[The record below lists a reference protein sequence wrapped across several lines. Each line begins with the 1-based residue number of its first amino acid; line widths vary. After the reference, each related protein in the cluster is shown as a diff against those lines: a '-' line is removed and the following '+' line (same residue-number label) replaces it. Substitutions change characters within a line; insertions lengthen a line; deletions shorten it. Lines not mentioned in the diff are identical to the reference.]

1 MWVTFATWSFMT
13 RAPEAVTVRRGGTGH
28 LVSTPRELLGTT
40 ILAQR
45 KWQREHWRNRNST
58 QTSLSKER
66 NVWAHQP
73 KPAKELWAPL
83 VWGSREVIKTQSL
96 FLSVLLCFVLTLL
109 QVRPSP
115 CNVPWQFQTMLLVYK
130 SFGKKYILFS
140 PKSFPKVLT
149 WTSLHWVGPN
159 VMYAQ
164 LPWPRACSA
173 LIRWSKITCPLL
185 ESESPT
191 EGHELWGKHVVL

>member
-1 MWVTFATWSFMT
+1 M
-13 RAPEAVTVRRGGTGH
+13 
-28 LVSTPRELLGTT
+28 
-40 ILAQR
+40 
-45 KWQREHWRNRNST
+45 
-58 QTSLSKER
+58 
-66 NVWAHQP
+66 
-73 KPAKELWAPL
+73 
-83 VWGSREVIKTQSL
+83 
-96 FLSVLLCFVLTLL
+96 LTLL

-115 CNVPWQFQTMLLVYK
+115 CNVPWQFQTMSLLYK
-130 SFGKKYILFS
+130 SFWKKYILFF

-149 WTSLHWVGPN
+149 WTSLHWLGPN

-191 EGHELWGKHVVL
+191 EGHELCWKDVVLQGKQMFGLRRKLVEVGEKEKTTLRHAIWLDKTNDDMSSLMDFQIWGNTHYPESTHIPKSHVALETWSK